1 MHQIDISLDCS
12 SWGLVDYRAKAASLA
27 NPGSYI
33 TVTQVYS
40 ACWLTVRGSLHPLA
54 PSDAPGGYPY
64 YWLNG
69 TRRKFT
75 TAQRAA
81 DSRRGHLGR

>member
-12 SWGLVDYRAKAASLA
+12 SWEDVDYRARAASLA
-27 NPGSYI
+27 NPGGYV

-40 ACWLTVRGSLHPLA
+40 ACWLTVRSRLHPLA
-54 PSDAPGGYPY
+54 PSDAPGGYKF

-69 TRRKFT
+69 KKRSFT
-75 TAQRAA
+75 ASQRSA